1 MEGRKTAQGQALG
14 PEIENL
20 IRKVHDNKRTWKAR
34 KVWEEV
40 EHILREKAI
49 KDGKRVKNIDGEF
62 LSLSK
67 VQHVLTDL
75 RNPGPL
81 DKPWSISAGIA
92 VSVEI
97 SADALPFVLETWIFM
112 KDVWNHDLTIREA
125 RWLDRL
131 HSAYHAALTNLGSE
145 ASGDDRVTLTLQ
157 FLHFAGIYAAGE
169 RMGELTG
176 RGNPGGALDFAV
188 WMALTGQSGSPELMD
203 KLFPDKREILVQ
215 TDDGWVAKCSKKDL
229 KWIHRVSRLMK
240 VPQANHLVSFELDES
255 LAKERHKESQC

>member
-1 MEGRKTAQGQALG
+1 MAKGHAVG

-20 IRKVHDNKRTWKAR
+20 IGKVHDEHPKWKAP

-40 EHILREKAI
+40 ENRLRERAI
-49 KDGKRVKNIDGEF
+49 KTGKAVENRPGEF

-92 VSVEI
+92 ASVEI
-97 SADALPFVLETWIFM
+97 SADTLPFVLETWIFM

-131 HSAYHAALTNLGSE
+131 HSVYHAALTNLGPE
-145 ASGDDRVTLTLQ
+145 ASGEDRVRVTLQ

-188 WMALTGQSGSPELMD
+188 WMALTGQSGSPELME

-215 TDDGWVAKCSKKDL
+215 TEDGWIAKCTKKDL
-229 KWIHRVSRLMK
+229 RWIHRVNRLLK
-240 VPQANHLVSFELDES
+240 IPQANHVVSFELDES
-255 LAKERHKESQC
+255 LPEETKRGTK